1 MKVRQGRW
9 TLLCQWP
16 TPLCWENTLNF
27 RPFATEETVRADYH
41 LLITDMET
49 PQVLPIWYKI
59 LVLLSAHL
67 LLRAAICKGW
77 DKIGLFS
84 CFLVGQSHAGLT
96 SLEPVTP
103 FLITFHRVFTV
114 LLIQTITN
122 RTSMESWCFHS
133 TLKNISLAFLHQHSA
148 PVEPKTKSNP
158 SRARFWKSHVAP

>member
-9 TLLCQWP
+9 TLFCQWP

-41 LLITDMET
+41 LENGNT
-49 PQVLPIWYKI
+49 PSIANLYKI

-103 FLITFHRVFTV
+103 FLITSHRVFTV

-122 RTSMESWCFHS
+122 RTAMESWCFP
-133 TLKNISLAFLHQHSA
+133 LCKNFSLAFLHQHSA

-158 SRARFWKSHVAP
+158 SRARFWKNHVAP